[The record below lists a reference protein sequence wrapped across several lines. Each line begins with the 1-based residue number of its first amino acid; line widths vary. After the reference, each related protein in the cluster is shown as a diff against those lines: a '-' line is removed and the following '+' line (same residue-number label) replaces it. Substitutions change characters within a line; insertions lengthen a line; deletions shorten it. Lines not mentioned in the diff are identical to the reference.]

1 MRKEKSSS
9 DENAQVSK
17 AEADEP
23 KPAIDQV
30 PEPVIESMPEPAQ
43 EPDEEPQP
51 RLIKVVNTSRTT
63 LTIKSQQSKLFPPG
77 PKEEL
82 VTEEE
87 AERWLRAGL
96 VAVRD

>member
-1 MRKEKSSS
+1 MREKKSSP
-9 DENAQVSK
+9 DESAPVSK
-17 AEADEP
+17 AEEADEP
-23 KPAIDQV
+23 KPVIEPL
-30 PEPVIESMPEPAQ
+30 PEPEPLPDPEQ
-43 EPDEEPQP
+43 ELDQEPQP
-51 RLIKVVNTSRTT
+51 KLVRVVNTSRTT

-96 VAVRD
+96 VARRD